1 MTDTAKSAS
10 AAVAQLQSQLGLQT
24 GGSPQEGQRAMSLSN
39 CTCTCFSSLGMWC
52 LESKVSFFSNLW
64 WLEPLLLVCL
74 NQKIPKSSHVRLCPC
89 LTSLPLMHRSDV
101 PNTRADQV
109 LHTKVMRPWTLAVSA
124 MMVLGMVVT
133 QTRGTDLSAPLYQT
147 LSQRRRIFLGM
158 GARKNRWWKRHHHRL
173 PVHSPLHHPHQPQN
187 QKTKRASMK
196 EVSTGSFLN

>member
-89 LTSLPLMHRSDV
+89 LTSLPLMHRRFLQV
-101 PNTRADQV
+101 PLLDEDLSEFGDSPSPVHNHPSFLE
-109 LHTKVMRPWTLAVSA
+109 LHQQLLLLHVPWRRKERGHPVSSTANPGRPCKLEVSA
-124 MMVLGMVVT
+124 
-133 QTRGTDLSAPLYQT
+133 
-147 LSQRRRIFLGM
+147 
-158 GARKNRWWKRHHHRL
+158 
-173 PVHSPLHHPHQPQN
+173 
-187 QKTKRASMK
+187 
-196 EVSTGSFLN
+196 